1 MSAGLRIVM
10 AQLNLLVGDVPG
22 NMRKILDAAA
32 ESRDRLKAQL
42 VVFPELALSGYT
54 PEDLLFRTDF
64 RREVEACV
72 TGLCAG
78 IRGIHAVVGYPL
90 YEDGRIY
97 NVGAV
102 IGDGKVQTVY
112 RKSELPNYGV
122 FDEKRYFTPG
132 EDVTLI
138 DVVGFAVG
146 LNVCEDVWH
155 AAPAKRTAEAGAR
168 IIVVPNASPFNI
180 GKQAEREAELR
191 RRMHE
196 ARVPMVYVNHVGG
209 QDDLVFDG
217 GSLTV
222 NADGTVAVRAPDF
235 EEGLYPV
242 DFLLDGS
249 HARALPGPV
258 HIDASEEDSVYR
270 ALVLGLRDYAAKNH
284 FKGALLGLSGGI
296 DSALTLAL
304 AVDALGAANI
314 TAVMLPSAHTSKLSL
329 DAAAEQA
336 KKMGVEYHVIPI
348 ESVFESLNDSLHAI
362 LQGDASGITGQNL
375 QARIRSVLLMAIS
388 NKTGKLLLS
397 TGNKSE
403 VAVGYATLY
412 GDMAGGF
419 APLRD
424 VLKTL
429 VYRLAHHRN
438 RLSAVIPEAVI
449 EREPTAELAPGQKDS
464 DSLPPYAV
472 LDPILTAYV
481 EEDKTIAEITAM
493 GYAEDT
499 VRRVVG
505 LVQSAE
511 YKRRQGPP
519 GSRVSRRAFGRDR
532 RYPITSGY
540 KIVQ

>member
-22 NMRKILDAAA
+22 NTQKILDAAT

-54 PEDLLFRTDF
+54 PEDLLFRADF
-64 RREVEACV
+64 RHKVAAGVAE
-72 TGLCAG
+72 LCAG

-102 IGDGKVQTVY
+102 IGEGKVQAVY
-112 RKSELPNYGV
+112 RKSELPNYSV
-122 FDEKRYFTPG
+122 FDEKRYFTAG
-132 EDVTLI
+132 EGVTLV
-138 DVVGFAVG
+138 DVAGFAVG

-155 AAPAKRTAEAGAR
+155 AAPAQRAAEAGAR
-168 IIVVPNASPFNI
+168 IIVVPNASPYNI

-209 QDDLVFDG
+209 QDELVFDG
-217 GSLTV
+217 GSLAV
-222 NADGTVAVRAPDF
+222 NADGMVAVRAPGF

-242 DFLLDGS
+242 DFLLEGGR
-249 HARALPGPV
+249 ARALPGPV
-258 HIDASEEDSVYR
+258 HVDASEEDSVYR
-270 ALVLGLRDYAAKNH
+270 ALVLGLRDYATKNH

-296 DSALTLAL
+296 DSALALAL
-304 AVDALGAANI
+304 AVDALGAANV
-314 TAVMLPSAHTSKLSL
+314 TAVMLPSAYTSKLSL

-348 ESVFESLNDSLHAI
+348 EPAFEALKSSLHAA
-362 LQGDASGITGQNL
+362 LRGDASGITGQNL
-375 QARIRSVLLMAIS
+375 QARIRGMQLMALS
-388 NKTGKLLLS
+388 NKTGRLLLS

-429 VYRLAHHRN
+429 VYRLARYRN
-438 RLSAVIPEAVI
+438 RISPVIPEAVI

-472 LDPILTAYV
+472 LDPILVAYA
-481 EEDKTIAEITAM
+481 EEDRMIAEIVAT

-499 VRRVVG
+499 VKRVAD
-505 LVQSAE
+505 LVQAAE

-519 GSRVSRRAFGRDR
+519 GTRISRRAFGRDR

-540 KIVQ
+540 K

>member
-22 NMRKILDAAA
+22 NTQKILDAAA
-32 ESRDRLKAQL
+32 ESRDRLQAQL

-54 PEDLLFRTDF
+54 PEDLLFRADF
-64 RREVEACV
+64 RRELEAGV
-72 TGLCAG
+72 AALCAG

-90 YEDGRIY
+90 YEDGHIY
-97 NVGAV
+97 NVGGV
-102 IGDGKVQTVY
+102 IGDGKVQAVY

-122 FDEKRYFTPG
+122 FDEKRYFTAG
-132 EDVTLI
+132 EGATLI
-138 DVVGFAVG
+138 DVAGFAVG

-155 AAPAKRTAEAGAR
+155 AAPARRAAEAGAQ
-168 IIVVPNASPFNI
+168 IIVVPNASPYNI
-180 GKQAEREAELR
+180 GKQLEREAELR
-191 RRMHE
+191 RRVQE
-196 ARVPMVYVNHVGG
+196 TGVPMVYVNHVGG

-217 GSLTV
+217 GSLVV
-222 NADGTVAVRAPDF
+222 NADGNVAVRAPGF

-242 DFLLDGS
+242 DFLLEGS

-258 HIDASEEDSVYR
+258 HVDASEEDSVYR
-270 ALVLGLRDYAAKNH
+270 ALVLGLKDYVTKNR

-304 AVDALGAANI
+304 AVDALGAANV
-314 TAVMLPSAHTSKLSL
+314 TAVMLPSAHTSELSL

-336 KKMGVEYHVIPI
+336 RKMGVEYHVIPI
-348 ESVFESLNDSLHAI
+348 EPAYEVLKVSLHDA
-362 LQGDASGITGQNL
+362 LHGDISGITSQNL
-375 QARIRSVLLMAIS
+375 QARIRGVQLMALS

-412 GDMAGGF
+412 GDMAGGY

-424 VLKTL
+424 VLKTW
-429 VYRLAHHRN
+429 VYRLAEHRN
-438 RLSAVIPEAVI
+438 ALSPAIPEAVI

-464 DSLPPYAV
+464 DNLPPYAA
-472 LDPILTAYV
+472 LDPILAAYV
-481 EEDKTIAEITAM
+481 EEDKSILEIVAM
-493 GYAEDT
+493 GYTED
-499 VRRVVG
+499 VVKRVAS
-505 LVQSAE
+505 LVQAAE

-519 GSRVSRRAFGRDR
+519 GTRVSRRAFGSDR

-540 KIVQ
+540 R